1 MTNQQNERSNN
12 GKRIVLIMLAILL
25 IAAIAFGA
33 YTYSKYVTSKDGSTS
48 APVAKWGFTVTMQ
61 PGDADGDIF
70 GFSQYYSNDGT
81 AANAEA
87 NIIDGASGNV
97 VAPGTKGSFTFSVSG
112 TAEVQ
117 AKITADLTVTND
129 VALVME
135 KKSESPT
142 NFTYNPV
149 RFTLSKA
156 GEGGQYTAVD
166 GGSNLTLKELET
178 TVEGLFAND
187 NTINPGEDAKGAG
200 TYKIEWAW
208 AYESENFKVNES
220 LTLDSKDNVNALDTL
235 LGKASSSNFT
245 GLTDDK
251 VTINGATYVC
261 DVDNDA
267 NSTTLAFS
275 LKISVE
281 QTGITPGN

>member
-33 YTYSKYVTSKDGSTS
+33 YTYSKYVTSKEGKGSAT
-48 APVAKWGFTVTMQ
+48 VAKWGFTVTMQ
-61 PGDADGDIF
+61 SDDSEAGDNF
-70 GFSQYYSNDGT
+70 GFSQYYKADGT

-87 NIIDGASGNV
+87 NIIDGTNGKV

-117 AKITADLTVTND
+117 AKITADLTVTSD

-135 KKSESPT
+135 KDGDSTT

-149 RFTLSKA
+149 RFTLSKL
-156 GEGGQYTAVD
+156 GDDSQYTAVN
-166 GGSNLTLKELET
+166 GGSNLTLKGLEAE
-178 TVEGLFAND
+178 VEGLFAND
-187 NTINPGEDAKGAG
+187 NNTINPGEKAEGAG

-208 AYESENFKVNES
+208 AYESNNFTAGSVELN
-220 LTLDSKDNVNALDTL
+220 KDNVNALDTL
-235 LGKASSSNFT
+235 LGKASNINFE
-245 GLTDDK
+245 GLTDDE
-251 VTINGATYVC
+251 VTIENTPYVC
-261 DVDNDA
+261 DVDNEA

-275 LKISVE
+275 LKIRVE
-281 QTGITPGN
+281 QTGITQ

>member
-70 GFSQYYSNDGT
+70 GFSQYYSADGT
-81 AANAEA
+81 AANAA
-87 NIIDGASGNV
+87 ADIIDGANGNV
-97 VAPGTKGSFTFSVSG
+97 VAPGTKGSFTFSVDG

-129 VALVME
+129 VAIVME
-135 KKSESPT
+135 KSGETTT

-149 RFTLSKA
+149 RFTLSKL
-156 GEGGQYTAVD
+156 GEGDQYEAVD
-166 GGSNLTLKELET
+166 GGSDLTLKELET
-178 TVEGLFAND
+178 KVEGLFTND
-187 NTINPGEDAKGAG
+187 NTINPGENAQGAG

-208 AYESENFKVNES
+208 AYESESFTAGSVN
-220 LTLDSKDNVNALDTL
+220 LNKDNVNALDTL

>member
-33 YTYSKYVTSKDGSTS
+33 YTYSKYVTSKEGSTS
-48 APVAKWGFTVTMQ
+48 ATVAKWGFTVTMLSDDSTA
-61 PGDADGDIF
+61 GDNF
-70 GFSQYYSNDGT
+70 GFSQYYEADGT
-81 AANAEA
+81 AAEA
-87 NIIDGASGNV
+87 AADIIDGTEGKV

-117 AKITADLTVTND
+117 AKIVADLTVTSD

-135 KKSESPT
+135 KKGESTT

-156 GEGGQYTAVD
+156 GESNQYTAVE
-166 GGSNLTLKELET
+166 GGSNITLKELET
-178 TVEGLFAND
+178 KVNELFNNVTV
-187 NTINPGEDAKGAG
+187 NPGEEVKNAG

-208 AYESENFKVNES
+208 AYESESFKVNES
-220 LTLDSKDNVNALDTL
+220 LTLDSKDEVNALDTL
-235 LGKASSSNFT
+235 LGKASYSDDAFT
-245 GLTDDK
+245 GLTDE
-251 VTINGATYVC
+251 VTIDNTNYYVC

-267 NSTTLAFS
+267 NSTTLEFS
-275 LKISVE
+275 LKIRVE
-281 QTGITPGN
+281 QTGITQ

>member
-33 YTYSKYVTSKDGSTS
+33 YTYSKYVTSKEGSTS
-48 APVAKWGFTVTMQ
+48 ATVAKWGFTVTMQ
-61 PGDADGDIF
+61 SDDSEAGDNF
-70 GFSQYYSNDGT
+70 GFSQYYEADGT
-81 AANAEA
+81 AAKAEA
-87 NIIDGASGNV
+87 NIIDGTNGKV

-117 AKITADLTVTND
+117 AKITADLTVTSD

-135 KKSESPT
+135 KDGESTT

-149 RFTLSKA
+149 RFTLLKENDSS
-156 GEGGQYTAVD
+156 TFDAVD
-166 GGSNLTLKELET
+166 GGSNLTLNALKT
-178 TVEGLFAND
+178 KVEGLFTND
-187 NTINPGEDAKGAG
+187 NTINPGEEAKGAG

-208 AYESENFKVNES
+208 AYESESFTAGSVN
-220 LTLDSKDNVNALDTL
+220 LNKDEVNALDTL

-245 GLTDDK
+245 GLTDE
-251 VTINGATYVC
+251 VTINGAKYVC
-261 DVDNDA
+261 DADNNA
-267 NSTTLAFS
+267 NSTTLVFS